1 MSCKTGYMQHFTAV
15 SDVLDY
21 PALVQQAAACKAT
34 PLKWNHIGVGKTIGL
49 IFFNPSLRTRL
60 STQKAAANLG
70 LQCIVMNIGSDGW
83 QLEFEDGAIMDGGTA
98 EHVKDAAAVMGRY
111 CDIIGLRSFPSL
123 LDQAKD
129 YQDTVLN
136 AFIQY
141 AGVPILSL
149 ESAIRHPLQSL
160 ADILTIEEH
169 KTVEKPKIVLSWAPH
184 PRALPQAVANS
195 FAEWMRESDHDLII
209 THPEG
214 YDLAAPFF
222 AGHTVTYNQEEALR
236 DADFVYVKNW
246 SSYREYGQI
255 LSKSPDWTITAEKM
269 ALTNQGRFMHCLPVR
284 RNVVVSDAVID
295 SPQSIVLEQAEN
307 RVYAAQA
314 AILSLLAK

>member
-1 MSCKTGYMQHFTAV
+1 MQHFTAV
-15 SDVLDY
+15 SDVSDY
-21 PALVQQAAACKAT
+21 QAMVQQAAACKAT
-34 PLKWNHIGVGKTIGL
+34 PLKWKEIGLGKTIGL

-123 LDQAKD
+123 LDREKD
-129 YQDTVLN
+129 YEDTVLK
-136 AFIQY
+136 AFMQY

-160 ADILTIEEH
+160 ADMLTIEEQ

-195 FAEWMRESDHDLII
+195 FAEWMRESDYDLII

-222 AGHTVTYNQEEALR
+222 AGHTVTYDQNEALK

-246 SSYREYGQI
+246 SSYRQYGQI
-255 LSKSPDWTITAEKM
+255 LSQDPAWTITPEKM
-269 ALTNQGRFMHCLPVR
+269 ALTNQGKFMHCLPVR
-284 RNVVVSDAVID
+284 RNVIVSDAVID
-295 SPQSIVLEQAEN
+295 SPQSIVLDQAEN

-314 AILSLLAK
+314 AILSLLTK

>member
-1 MSCKTGYMQHFTAV
+1 MHHFTAV
-15 SDVLDY
+15 SDVPDFKT
-21 PALVQQAAACKAT
+21 LVQQAAACKAT
-34 PLKWNHIGVGKTIGL
+34 PLKWNHVGVGKTIGL

-83 QLEFEDGAIMDGGTA
+83 KLEFEDGAIMDGGTA

-123 LDQAKD
+123 EDREKD
-129 YQDTVLN
+129 YQDTVLK
-136 AFIQY
+136 AFMQY
-141 AGVPILSL
+141 AGVPIISL

-195 FAEWMRESDHDLII
+195 FAEWIRASDHDLVI

-222 AGHTVTYNQEEALR
+222 AGHTVTYDQNEALK

-255 LSKSPDWTITAEKM
+255 LSQDPAWTITAEKM
-269 ALTNQGRFMHCLPVR
+269 ALTNQAKFMHCLPVR
-284 RNVVVSDAVID
+284 RNVVVADAVID
-295 SPQSIVLEQAEN
+295 SPQSIVLDQAEN

-314 AILSLLAK
+314 AILSLLTK

>member
-1 MSCKTGYMQHFTAV
+1 MQHFTAV

>member
-1 MSCKTGYMQHFTAV
+1 MHHFTAV
-15 SDVLDY
+15 SDVPDFK
-21 PALVQQAAACKAT
+21 ALVQQAAACKAG
-34 PLKWNHIGVGKTIGL
+34 PLSWNHIGAGKTIGL

-83 QLEFEDGAIMDGGTA
+83 KLEFEDGAIMDGGTA

-123 LDQAKD
+123 KDQEKD
-129 YQDTVLN
+129 YQDTVLK
-136 AFIQY
+136 AFIQH
-141 AGVPILSL
+141 AGVPIISL

-169 KTVEKPKIVLSWAPH
+169 KIVEKPKIVLSWAPH

-195 FAEWMRESDHDLII
+195 FAEWMRESDYDLVI

-222 AGHTVTYNQEEALR
+222 AGHTVTYDQDEALQ

-246 SSYREYGQI
+246 SSYRQYGQI
-255 LSKSPDWTITAEKM
+255 LSQDPAWTITAKKM
-269 ALTNQGRFMHCLPVR
+269 ALTNQAKFMHCLPVR

-295 SPQSIVLEQAEN
+295 SPQAIVLDQAEN

-314 AILSLLAK
+314 AILSLLTK

>member
-1 MSCKTGYMQHFTAV
+1 MQHFTAV

-195 FAEWMRESDHDLII
+195 FAEWMRESEHDLII